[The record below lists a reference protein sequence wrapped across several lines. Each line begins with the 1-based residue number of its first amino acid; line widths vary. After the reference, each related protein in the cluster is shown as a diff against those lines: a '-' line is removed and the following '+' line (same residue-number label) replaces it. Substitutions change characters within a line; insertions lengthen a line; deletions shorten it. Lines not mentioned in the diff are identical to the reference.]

1 MNHDS
6 SPMSLTGLT
15 NHDSI
20 TWNHLFSF
28 FGNGQSDAVE
38 PGKSS
43 LRYNI
48 LPYGTDGGV
57 RRRQDVYHGAPRV
70 MRKKYECR

>member
-28 FGNGQSDAVE
+28 FGNNRSKNVD

-48 LPYGTDGGV
+48 FPNGIDGGV
-57 RRRQDVYHGAPRV
+57 RCCHDVYHRAP
-70 MRKKYECR
+70 